1 MGSHPHKRPLN
12 VLGLNEVPRV
22 DVDGGGRRKSRTGQR
37 SAKETEK
44 EVGQEEIQ
52 ERGVAQRPNSG
63 HFIEKGM
70 MGSVCQMLLPSRIR

>member
-52 ERGVAQRPNSG
+52 ES
-63 HFIEKGM
+63 
-70 MGSVCQMLLPSRIR
+70 MLLYQEGWVCVGCC